1 MINSVISKRVQG
13 IQFSK
18 IREVTFKAK
27 KMKSEGIDIIEL
39 SQGRPDFDTP
49 KHIIEATEDALQKG
63 LVHYDL
69 SAGTISLREAIAY
82 RTKEDFNLEV
92 DVDEIIVTI
101 GASEANYLV
110 TQTLLDPGDEM
121 IIPDPMYV
129 YYPGFS
135 FLGGAKTISV
145 PLDMILQQP
154 EEVEKYITKKTK
166 LILLTS
172 PHNPTGQVIPEQSLE
187 IIAHLAQKYDFYV
200 ISDDIYNKMIYEKDI
215 NYINIASLSNM
226 KDRTFMI
233 GSLSKTYAMDGWRVG
248 YLIGPKDLMKQALK
262 MHQHILSCPNTF
274 IQEGARV
281 ALTSSQD
288 CVEEMVKEFDRRRKL
303 MMASFDEMK
312 ISYKPPQG
320 AFYVFLSIQ
329 KFGMN
334 SEEFCDFLLNKAR
347 VAVVPGSA
355 FGKLGEGY
363 VRFSYTTDY
372 ELIKE
377 GMERIKDTIA
387 KLSF

>member
-1 MINSVISKRVQG
+1 MLDSKASQRVQG
-13 IQFSK
+13 LHFSK
-18 IREVTFKAK
+18 IREMTAKAR

-69 SAGTISLREAIAY
+69 SAGTISLREAISY
-82 RTKEDFNLEV
+82 RLKEDSDLDI
-92 DVDEIIVTI
+92 DVEEIIVTI

-135 FLGGAKTISV
+135 FLGGAKTVSV
-145 PLDMILQQP
+145 PLDMILRQP
-154 EEVEKYITKKTK
+154 EELEKYITKKTK

-172 PHNPTGQVIPEQSLE
+172 PHNPTGQVIPKQSLE

-215 NYINIASLSNM
+215 DYINIARLGNI
-226 KDRTFMI
+226 KDRTFII
-233 GSLSKTYAMDGWRVG
+233 GSLSKTYAMDGWRIG

-303 MMASFDEMK
+303 MMSYFDDMG

-320 AFYVFLSIQ
+320 AFYVFPSIQ

-334 SEEFCDFLLNKAR
+334 SEEFCNFLLNKAR

-372 ELIKE
+372 GLIKE
-377 GMERIKDTIA
+377 AMERIKQA
-387 KLSF
+387 MKQL

>member
-1 MINSVISKRVQG
+1 MISSKVSDRVKG
-13 IQFSK
+13 INFSK
-18 IREVTFKAK
+18 IREMTSKAK
-27 KMKSEGIDIIEL
+27 KMKSEGMDIIEL

-49 KHIIEATEDALQKG
+49 DHIIQATFKALKKG

-69 SAGTISLREAIAY
+69 SAGTVALREAIAY
-82 RTKEDFNLEV
+82 RTKEDFNLNV
-92 DVDEIIVTI
+92 DIDEIIVTV

-110 TQTLLDPGDEM
+110 TQTILNPGDEM

-145 PLDMILQQP
+145 PLDIILQEP
-154 EEVEKYITKKTK
+154 EELEKYITKKTK

-172 PHNPTGQVIPEQSLE
+172 PHNPTGQVIPKKSLE
-187 IIAHLAQKYDFYV
+187 IIARLSQKYNFFV
-200 ISDDIYNKMIYEKDI
+200 ISDDIYNKMIYEEDMNCI
-215 NYINIASLSNM
+215 SIANLKGM
-226 KDRTFMI
+226 RERTFII

-248 YLIGPKDLMKQALK
+248 YLIGPKSIIREALK

-274 IQEGARV
+274 VQEGARV

-288 CVEEMVKEFDRRRKL
+288 CVKKMVKEFDRRRKL
-303 MMASFDEMK
+303 MMSYFDDIG

-320 AFYVFLSIQ
+320 AFYVFPSIKQ
-329 KFGMN
+329 FRMN
-334 SEEFCDFLLNKAR
+334 SEKFCDFLLNEAR

-355 FGKLGEGY
+355 FGELGEGY

-377 GMERIKDTIA
+377 GMERVKVAFKKI
-387 KLSF
+387 

>member
-1 MINSVISKRVQG
+1 MNTILSQRVQG
-13 IQFSK
+13 INFSK
-18 IREVTFKAK
+18 IREMTSKAK

-49 KHIIEATEDALQKG
+49 AHIIKATEEALHNG
-63 LVHYDL
+63 LVHYDA
-69 SAGTISLREAIAY
+69 SAGTVSCREAISY
-82 RTKEDFNLEV
+82 RIKEDFNL
-92 DVDEIIVTI
+92 DINIDEIIVTI

-135 FLGGAKTISV
+135 FLGGAKTVSV

-154 EEVEKYITKKTK
+154 EELEQYVTKKTK

-172 PHNPTGQVIPEQSLE
+172 PHNPTGQVIPKKSLE
-187 IIAHLAQKYDFYV
+187 VIAELAQKHDFYV
-200 ISDDIYNKMIYEKDI
+200 ISDDIYNKMIYDHDI
-215 NYINIASLSNM
+215 DYINIASLPGM
-226 KDRTFMI
+226 KERTFII
-233 GSLSKTYAMDGWRVG
+233 GSLSKTYAMDGWRIG

-274 IQEGARV
+274 VQEGARV
-281 ALTSSQD
+281 ALTSSQE
-288 CVEEMVKEFDRRRKL
+288 CVEEMVKEFNRRRKL
-303 MMASFDEMK
+303 MMSCFDDMD
-312 ISYKPPQG
+312 IPYKPPQG
-320 AFYVFLSIQ
+320 AFYVFPDIT

-355 FGKLGEGY
+355 FGQAGEGY
-363 VRFSYTTDY
+363 ARFSYTTDY
-372 ELIKE
+372 FIIEKA
-377 GMERIKDTIA
+377 MERMKNVL
-387 KLSF
+387 KLLKK

>member
-1 MINSVISKRVQG
+1 MDTIVSKRVQG
-13 IQFSK
+13 ISFSK
-18 IREVTFKAK
+18 IREMTSKAK
-27 KMKSEGIDIIEL
+27 KMKSEGVDIIEL

-49 KHIIEATEDALQKG
+49 PHIIKATEEALQSG
-63 LVHYDL
+63 LVHYDA
-69 SAGTISLREAIAY
+69 SAGTVSCREAIAY
-82 RTKEDFNLEV
+82 RIKEDFNL
-92 DVDEIIVTI
+92 DIDIDEIIVTI

-135 FLGGAKTISV
+135 FLGGAKTVSV

-154 EEVEKYITKKTK
+154 EELGKYITEKTK

-172 PHNPTGQVIPEQSLE
+172 PHNPTGQVIPKKSLE
-187 IIAHLAQKYDFYV
+187 VIAKLAQKHDFYV
-200 ISDDIYNKMIYEKDI
+200 ISDDIYNRMIYEEDI
-215 NYINIASLSNM
+215 DYISIVGLENM
-226 KDRTFMI
+226 KGRTFMI

-248 YLIGPKDLMKQALK
+248 YLVGPKELMRQALK

-274 IQEGARV
+274 VQEGARV
-281 ALTSSQD
+281 ALTSSQE
-288 CVEEMVKEFDRRRKL
+288 CVDEMVTEFDRRRKL
-303 MMASFDEMK
+303 MMSYFDELG
-312 ISYKPPQG
+312 IPYKPPQG
-320 AFYVFLSIQ
+320 AFYVFPDIK

-334 SEEFCDFLLNKAR
+334 SEEFCEYLLNKAR

-355 FGKLGEGY
+355 FGKAGEGY

-377 GMERIKDTIA
+377 AMERIKDVLN
-387 KLSF
+387 K

>member
-1 MINSVISKRVQG
+1 M
-13 IQFSK
+13 
-18 IREVTFKAK
+18 A
-27 KMKSEGIDIIEL
+27 
-39 SQGRPDFDTP
+39 
-49 KHIIEATEDALQKG
+49 
-63 LVHYDL
+63 
-69 SAGTISLREAIAY
+69 LREAIAY
-82 RTKEDFNLEV
+82 RTKEDFNLNV
-92 DVDEIIVTI
+92 DIDEIIVTV

-110 TQTLLDPGDEM
+110 TQTILNPGDEM

-145 PLDMILQQP
+145 PLDIILQEP
-154 EEVEKYITKKTK
+154 EELEKYITKKTK

-172 PHNPTGQVIPEQSLE
+172 PHNPTGQVIPKKSLE
-187 IIAHLAQKYDFYV
+187 IIARLSQKYNFFV
-200 ISDDIYNKMIYEKDI
+200 ISDDIYNKMIYEEDMNCI
-215 NYINIASLSNM
+215 SIANLKGM
-226 KDRTFMI
+226 RERTFII

-248 YLIGPKDLMKQALK
+248 YLIGPKSIIREALK

-274 IQEGARV
+274 VQEGARV

-288 CVEEMVKEFDRRRKL
+288 CVKKMVKEFDRRRKL
-303 MMASFDEMK
+303 MMSYFDDIG

-320 AFYVFLSIQ
+320 AFYVFPSIKQ
-329 KFGMN
+329 FRMN
-334 SEEFCDFLLNKAR
+334 SEKFCDFLLNEAR

-355 FGKLGEGY
+355 FGELGEGY

-377 GMERIKDTIA
+377 GMERVKVAFKKI
-387 KLSF
+387 

>member
-1 MINSVISKRVQG
+1 MDTIVSKRVQG
-13 IQFSK
+13 ISFSK
-18 IREVTFKAK
+18 IREMTSKAK
-27 KMKSEGIDIIEL
+27 KMKSEGVDIIEL

-49 KHIIEATEDALQKG
+49 PHIIKATEEALQSG
-63 LVHYDL
+63 LVHYDA
-69 SAGTISLREAIAY
+69 SAGTVSCREAIAY
-82 RTKEDFNLEV
+82 RIKEDFNL
-92 DVDEIIVTI
+92 DIDIDEIIVTI

-135 FLGGAKTISV
+135 FLGGAKTVSV

-154 EEVEKYITKKTK
+154 EELGKYITEKTK

-172 PHNPTGQVIPEQSLE
+172 PHNPTGQVIPKKSLE
-187 IIAHLAQKYDFYV
+187 VIAKLAQKHDFYV
-200 ISDDIYNKMIYEKDI
+200 ISDDIYNRMIYEEDI
-215 NYINIASLSNM
+215 EYISIAGLENM
-226 KDRTFMI
+226 KSRTFMI

-248 YLIGPKDLMKQALK
+248 YLVGPKELMRQALK

-274 IQEGARV
+274 VQEGARV
-281 ALTSSQD
+281 ALTSSQE
-288 CVEEMVKEFDRRRKL
+288 CVDEMVTEFDRRRKL
-303 MMASFDEMK
+303 MMSYFDELG
-312 ISYKPPQG
+312 IPYKPPQG
-320 AFYVFLSIQ
+320 AFYVFPDIK

-334 SEEFCDFLLNKAR
+334 SEEFCEYLLNKAR

-355 FGKLGEGY
+355 FGKAGEGY

-377 GMERIKDTIA
+377 AMERIKDVLN
-387 KLSF
+387 K

>member
-1 MINSVISKRVQG
+1 MDTNLSISQRVQG
-13 IQFSK
+13 INFSK
-18 IREVTFKAK
+18 IREMTSKAK

-49 KHIIEATEDALQKG
+49 THIIKATEEALQNG
-63 LVHYDL
+63 LVHYDA
-69 SAGTISLREAIAY
+69 SAGIVSCREAIAY
-82 RTKEDFNLEV
+82 RIKEDFNL
-92 DVDEIIVTI
+92 DIDIDEIIVTI

-135 FLGGAKTISV
+135 FLGGAKTVSV
-145 PLDMILQQP
+145 PLDMILQEP
-154 EEVEKYITKKTK
+154 EGLEKYITKKTK

-172 PHNPTGQVIPEQSLE
+172 PHNPTGQVIPKKSLE
-187 IIAHLAQKYDFYV
+187 VIAKLAQKYDFYV
-200 ISDDIYNKMIYEKDI
+200 ISDDIYNKMIYDHDI
-215 NYINIASLSNM
+215 NYINIASLPGM
-226 KDRTFMI
+226 KERTFII

-248 YLIGPKDLMKQALK
+248 YLIGPKDLMRQALK

-274 IQEGARV
+274 VQEGARV
-281 ALTSSQD
+281 ALTSSQE
-288 CVEEMVKEFDRRRKL
+288 CVEEMVKEFDQRRKL
-303 MMASFDEMK
+303 MMSYFDDMD

-320 AFYVFLSIQ
+320 AFYVFPDIT

-334 SEEFCDFLLNKAR
+334 SEEFCEYLLNKAR

-355 FGKLGEGY
+355 FGKAGEGY

-377 GMERIKDTIA
+377 AMERIKDVLD
-387 KLSF
+387 KQ

>member
-1 MINSVISKRVQG
+1 MIDLRASKRVKG
-13 IQFSK
+13 IYFSK
-18 IREVTFKAK
+18 IREVTDKAK

-49 KHIIEATEDALQKG
+49 KHIIEATEEALQKG

-69 SAGTISLREAIAY
+69 SAGTIALREAISY
-82 RTKEDFNLEV
+82 RIKEDFNLDIE
-92 DVDEIIVTI
+92 VDEIIVTV

-135 FLGGAKTISV
+135 FLGGAKTVSV
-145 PLDMILQQP
+145 PLDIILRQP
-154 EEVEKYITKKTK
+154 EEVEKYITNKTK

-172 PHNPTGQVIPEQSLE
+172 PHNPTGQVIPKESLE
-187 IIAHLAQKYDFYV
+187 IIAHLAKKYDFYV

-215 NYINIASLSNM
+215 DYINIARLGNM
-226 KDRTFMI
+226 KNRTFII

-274 IQEGARV
+274 VQEGARV
-281 ALTSSQD
+281 ALTASQD
-288 CVEEMVKEFDRRRKL
+288 CVGEMVKEFDRRRKL
-303 MMASFDEMK
+303 MMSYFNDMG

-320 AFYVFLSIQ
+320 AFYVFPSIQ

-334 SEEFCDFLLNKAR
+334 SEKFCNFLLNKAR

-377 GMERIKDTIA
+377 GMERIRSALQK
-387 KLSF
+387 F

>member
-1 MINSVISKRVQG
+1 MLDSKASQRVQG
-13 IQFSK
+13 LHFSK
-18 IREVTFKAK
+18 IREMTAKAK

-69 SAGTISLREAIAY
+69 SAGTISLREAISY
-82 RTKEDFNLEV
+82 RLKEDSDLDI
-92 DVDEIIVTI
+92 DVEEIIVTI

-135 FLGGAKTISV
+135 FLGGAKTVSV
-145 PLDMILQQP
+145 PLDMILRQP
-154 EEVEKYITKKTK
+154 EELEKYITKKTK

-172 PHNPTGQVIPEQSLE
+172 PHNPTGQVIPKQSLE

-215 NYINIASLSNM
+215 DYINIARLGNI
-226 KDRTFMI
+226 KDRTFII
-233 GSLSKTYAMDGWRVG
+233 GSLSKTYAMDGWRIG

-303 MMASFDEMK
+303 MMSYFDDMG

-320 AFYVFLSIQ
+320 AFYVFPSIQ

-372 ELIKE
+372 GLIKE
-377 GMERIKDTIA
+377 AMERIKQA
-387 KLSF
+387 MKQL

>member
-1 MINSVISKRVQG
+1 MIELRASKRVQG

-18 IREVTFKAK
+18 IREMTAKAK
-27 KMKSEGIDIIEL
+27 KMKSEGIDIIEF

-49 KHIIEATEDALQKG
+49 DHIIRATEEALQKG

-69 SAGTISLREAIAY
+69 SAGRIPLREAIAY
-82 RTKEDFNLEV
+82 RIKEDFDLLI
-92 DVDEIIVTI
+92 DIDEIIVTI

-110 TQTLLDPGDEM
+110 TQTMLDPGDEM

-135 FLGGAKTISV
+135 FLGGAKTVSV
-145 PLDMILQQP
+145 PLDTILHEP
-154 EEVEKYITKKTK
+154 VKLEDYVSEKTK

-172 PHNPTGQVIPEQSLE
+172 PHNPTGQVIPKESLMVISE
-187 IIAHLAQKYDFYV
+187 LAQKYDFYV

-215 NYINIASLSNM
+215 DYISIASLSGM
-226 KDRTFMI
+226 KERTFII

-248 YLIGPKDLMKQALK
+248 YLIGPKDLIRHALK

-288 CVEEMVKEFDRRRKL
+288 CVDEMVKEFDRRRRL
-303 MMASFDEMK
+303 MMSYFDELE
-312 ISYKPPQG
+312 IPYKPPQG
-320 AFYVFLSIQ
+320 AFYIFPKIK

-334 SEEFCDFLLNKAR
+334 SEEFCDFLLNKAK

-355 FGKLGEGY
+355 FGSAGEGY
-363 VRFSYTTDY
+363 VRFSYTNDY

-377 GMERIKDTIA
+377 GMERIKREL
-387 KLSF
+387 KYF

>member
-1 MINSVISKRVQG
+1 MLDSKASQRVQG
-13 IQFSK
+13 LHFSK
-18 IREVTFKAK
+18 IREMTAKAK

-69 SAGTISLREAIAY
+69 SAGTISLREAISY
-82 RTKEDFNLEV
+82 RLKEDSDLDI
-92 DVDEIIVTI
+92 DVEEIIVTI

-135 FLGGAKTISV
+135 FLGGAKTVSV
-145 PLDMILQQP
+145 PLDMILRQP
-154 EEVEKYITKKTK
+154 EELEKYITKKTK

-172 PHNPTGQVIPEQSLE
+172 PHNPTGQVIPKQSLE
-187 IIAHLAQKYDFYV
+187 IIAHLAQKYGFYV

-215 NYINIASLSNM
+215 DYINIARLGNI
-226 KDRTFMI
+226 KDRTFII
-233 GSLSKTYAMDGWRVG
+233 GSLSKTYAMDGWRIG

-303 MMASFDEMK
+303 MMSYFDDMG

-320 AFYVFLSIQ
+320 AFYVFPSIQ

-372 ELIKE
+372 GLIKE
-377 GMERIKDTIA
+377 AMERIKQA
-387 KLSF
+387 MKQL

>member
-1 MINSVISKRVQG
+1 MINSKVSDRVKG
-13 IQFSK
+13 INFSK
-18 IREVTFKAK
+18 IREMTSKAK
-27 KMKSEGIDIIEL
+27 KMKSEGMDIIEL

-49 KHIIEATEDALQKG
+49 NHIIQATFKALKKG

-69 SAGTISLREAIAY
+69 SAGTVALREAIAY
-82 RTKEDFNLEV
+82 RTKEDFNLNV
-92 DVDEIIVTI
+92 DIDEIIVTV

-110 TQTLLDPGDEM
+110 TQTILDPGDEM

-145 PLDMILQQP
+145 PLDIILQEP
-154 EEVEKYITKKTK
+154 EELEKYITKKTK

-172 PHNPTGQVIPEQSLE
+172 PHNPTGQIIPKKSLE
-187 IIAHLAQKYDFYV
+187 IIADLAQKYNFFV
-200 ISDDIYNKMIYEKDI
+200 ISDDIYNKIIYEEDMNCI
-215 NYINIASLSNM
+215 SIANLKGM
-226 KDRTFMI
+226 RERTFII

-248 YLIGPKDLMKQALK
+248 YLIGPKSIIREALK

-274 IQEGARV
+274 VQEGARI
-281 ALTSSQD
+281 ALTSSQE
-288 CVEEMVKEFDRRRKL
+288 CVEQMVKEFNRRRKL
-303 MMASFDEMK
+303 MMFYFDDMG

-320 AFYVFLSIQ
+320 AFYVFPSIKQ
-329 KFGMN
+329 FEMN
-334 SEEFCDFLLNKAR
+334 SEKFCDFLLNEAR

-363 VRFSYTTDY
+363 ARFSYTADY
-372 ELIKE
+372 ENIEKA
-377 GMERIKDTIA
+377 MERVKVALKKI
-387 KLSF
+387 

>member
-1 MINSVISKRVQG
+1 MDTIVSKRVQG
-13 IQFSK
+13 ISFSK
-18 IREVTFKAK
+18 IREMTSRAK

-49 KHIIEATEDALQKG
+49 THIIKATEEALQNG
-63 LVHYDL
+63 LVHYDA
-69 SAGTISLREAIAY
+69 SAGTVSCREAIAY
-82 RTKEDFNLEV
+82 RIKEDFNL
-92 DVDEIIVTI
+92 DIDIDEIIVTI

-135 FLGGAKTISV
+135 FLGGAKTVSV

-154 EEVEKYITKKTK
+154 EELGKYITEKTK

-172 PHNPTGQVIPEQSLE
+172 PHNPTGQVIPKKSLE
-187 IIAHLAQKYDFYV
+187 VIAKLAQKYDFYV
-200 ISDDIYNKMIYEKDI
+200 ISDDIYNRMIYEEDI
-215 NYINIASLSNM
+215 EYISIAGLENM
-226 KDRTFMI
+226 KSRTFMI

-248 YLIGPKDLMKQALK
+248 YLVGPKELMRQALK

-274 IQEGARV
+274 VQEGARV
-281 ALTSSQD
+281 ALTSSQE
-288 CVEEMVKEFDRRRKL
+288 CVDEMVTEFDRRRKL
-303 MMASFDEMK
+303 MMSYFDELG
-312 ISYKPPQG
+312 IPYKPPQG
-320 AFYVFLSIQ
+320 AFYVFPDIK

-334 SEEFCDFLLNKAR
+334 SEEFCEYLLNKAR

-355 FGKLGEGY
+355 FGKAGEGY

-377 GMERIKDTIA
+377 AMERIKDVLN
-387 KLSF
+387 K

>member
-1 MINSVISKRVQG
+1 MDTIVSKRVQG
-13 IQFSK
+13 ISFSK
-18 IREVTFKAK
+18 IREMTSKAK
-27 KMKSEGIDIIEL
+27 KMKSEGVDIIEL

-49 KHIIEATEDALQKG
+49 PHIIKATEEALQNG
-63 LVHYDL
+63 LVHYDA
-69 SAGTISLREAIAY
+69 SAGTVSCREAIAY
-82 RTKEDFNLEV
+82 RIKEDFNL
-92 DVDEIIVTI
+92 DIDIDEIIVTI

-135 FLGGAKTISV
+135 FLGGAKTVSV

-154 EEVEKYITKKTK
+154 EELGKYITEKTK

-172 PHNPTGQVIPEQSLE
+172 PHNPTGQVIPKKSLE
-187 IIAHLAQKYDFYV
+187 VIAKLAQKHDFYV
-200 ISDDIYNKMIYEKDI
+200 ISDDIYNRMIYEEDI
-215 NYINIASLSNM
+215 EYISIAGLENM
-226 KDRTFMI
+226 KSRTFMI

-248 YLIGPKDLMKQALK
+248 YLVGPKELMRQALK

-274 IQEGARV
+274 VQEGARV
-281 ALTSSQD
+281 ALTSSQE
-288 CVEEMVKEFDRRRKL
+288 CVDEMVTEFDRRRKL
-303 MMASFDEMK
+303 MMSYFDELG
-312 ISYKPPQG
+312 IPYKPPQG
-320 AFYVFLSIQ
+320 AFYVFPDIK

-334 SEEFCDFLLNKAR
+334 SEEFCEYLLNKAR

-355 FGKLGEGY
+355 FGKAGEGY

-377 GMERIKDTIA
+377 AMERIKDVLN
-387 KLSF
+387 K

>member
-1 MINSVISKRVQG
+1 MKKLEISKRVQG
-13 IQFSK
+13 INFSK
-18 IREVTFKAK
+18 IREMTSKAK
-27 KMKSEGIDIIEL
+27 KMKSEGMDIIEL

-49 KHIIEATEDALQKG
+49 DHIIQATFKALKKG

-69 SAGTISLREAIAY
+69 SAGTVALREAIAY
-82 RTKEDFNLEV
+82 RTKEDFNLNV
-92 DVDEIIVTI
+92 DIDEIIVTV

-110 TQTLLDPGDEM
+110 TQTILDPGDEM

-145 PLDMILQQP
+145 PLDIILQEP
-154 EEVEKYITKKTK
+154 EELEKYITKKTK

-172 PHNPTGQVIPEQSLE
+172 PHNPTGQIIPKKSLE
-187 IIAHLAQKYDFYV
+187 IIAHLAQKYNFFV
-200 ISDDIYNKMIYEKDI
+200 ISDDIYNKMIYEEDMNCI
-215 NYINIASLSNM
+215 SIANLKGM
-226 KDRTFMI
+226 RERTFII

-248 YLIGPKDLMKQALK
+248 YLIGPKSIIREALK

-274 IQEGARV
+274 VQEGARI
-281 ALTSSQD
+281 ALTSSQN

-303 MMASFDEMK
+303 MMSYFDDMG

-320 AFYVFLSIQ
+320 AFYVFPSIKQ
-329 KFGMN
+329 FEMN
-334 SEEFCDFLLNKAR
+334 SEKFCDFLLNEAR
-347 VAVVPGSA
+347 VTVVPGSA

-372 ELIKE
+372 ALIKE
-377 GMERIKDTIA
+377 GMKRVKSA
-387 KLSF
+387 LKRL